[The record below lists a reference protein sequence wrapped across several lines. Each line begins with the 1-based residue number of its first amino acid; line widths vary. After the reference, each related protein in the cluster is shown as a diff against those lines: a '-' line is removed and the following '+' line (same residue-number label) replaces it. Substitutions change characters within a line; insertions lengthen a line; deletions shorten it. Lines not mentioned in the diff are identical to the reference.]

1 MTIAEQHLHVIS
13 FDVPY
18 PANYGG
24 VIDVFYKIK
33 ALTQLGVKVH
43 LHCYQYGREESEEL
57 RNLCYDVQYYKRRTY
72 KNPFIGKTPYI
83 VSTRN
88 DDTLLRNLLYDDYPI
103 LFEGLHTTFHLT
115 DKLLKDRIKL
125 VRMHNIE
132 HQYYAKLEESERNF
146 FKKYFFKVE
155 SQNLKSYEKVLHHA
169 QLIGAISPADFTYL
183 SRKYKGVFYLPAFHS
198 NDTVDIST
206 QDEPFVLY
214 HGNLGVGENDVAAR
228 FLLREV
234 FNDLDVPLV
243 IAGNNPSD
251 ELIKLVGERKHVS
264 IQPSLTTEQ
273 IDDLIR
279 KAHIN
284 FLPTFQATGI
294 KLKLIN
300 ALYKGK
306 FCLVNSLMVKST
318 GLESLCVVKD
328 KPEQMKAEIRKLMAT
343 SFNASHVA
351 QRKQLLEERFCNK
364 SNAQMMLQQLSAIK
378 SGSSL

>member
-1 MTIAEQHLHVIS
+1 MKTAERHLHIIS

-33 ALTQLGVKVH
+33 ALHQLGIKVH
-43 LHCYQYGREESEEL
+43 LHAFHYGRNESEEL
-57 RNLCYDVQYYKRRTY
+57 SQLCHEVHYYKRRTY

-103 LFEGLHTTFHLT
+103 LFEGLHTTYHLA
-115 DKLLKDRIKL
+115 DKLLKDRIKI

-132 HQYYAKLEESERNF
+132 HQYYAKLEESERSF

-155 SQNLKSYEKVLHHA
+155 SQNLRSYEKILHHA
-169 QLIGAISPADFTYL
+169 QLIAAISPADFAYL
-183 SRKYKGVFYLPAFHS
+183 NKKFKGVFYLPAFHS
-198 NDTVDIST
+198 NEQVQIST
-206 QDEPFVLY
+206 EDEPFVLY

-251 ELIKLVGERKHVS
+251 ELIKLVEERSNVT
-264 IQPSLTTEQ
+264 IQPSLTTAQ
-273 IDDLIR
+273 IDALIS

-284 FLPTFQATGI
+284 LLPTFQATGI

-306 FCLVNSLMVKST
+306 FCLVNSLMVKNT
-318 GLESLCVVKD
+318 GLESLCIVKD
-328 KPEQMKAEIRKLMAT
+328 KPEQIRAEVKKLMSMT
-343 SFNASHVA
+343 FDNNLLA
-351 QRKQLLEERFCNK
+351 QRQQVLEERFCNVE
-364 SNAQMMLQQLSAIK
+364 NARMLNEQIFRLK
-378 SGSSL
+378 T